1 MTTEWHLSGSWVHYE
16 LALSRHMFMLF
27 LISGISCLGFVWLIF
42 SPLPL
47 SVTSSLQMSLHL
59 KLISGFCQVDFLSQ
73 WAEWFI
79 SKYYYLL
86 LFTSMVEK
94 SAMTYICLNPSI
106 TMPVGAQ
113 SDSVAVC
120 FVRAQQ
126 ISQRIIPES
135 FFGYAINCSGLHII
149 IIIGCESL

>member
-27 LISGISCLGFVWLIF
+27 FISGISCLGFVWLIF

-86 LFTSMVEK
+86 LITSMVEK
-94 SAMTYICLNPSI
+94 NAMTYIWIQASQCQWAHKVILLRCVLSEPSRL
-106 TMPVGAQ
+106 A
-113 SDSVAVC
+113 SAL
-120 FVRAQQ
+120 
-126 ISQRIIPES
+126 SQNRSLDMQLIV
-135 FFGYAINCSGLHII
+135 LD
-149 IIIGCESL
+149 CELS